1 MYGTTVKNIQLIYN
15 YCGLQTKWA
24 HHLLKMK
31 DTCSPKLKY
40 EHILTN
46 RRKHKLAMKKI
57 RDQHSRRRH
66 KPEMA
71 IFSAAAAENKPDL

>member
-1 MYGTTVKNIQLIYN
+1 
-15 YCGLQTKWA
+15 
-24 HHLLKMK
+24 MK

-46 RRKHKLAMKKI
+46 RRKHKSTMKNI
-57 RDQHSRRRH
+57 TDQHSRRRH
-66 KPEMA
+66 RPEMA